1 MKKIDKSLTSTI
13 LSDISE
19 SPATGNTQADPQVR
33 MERKPSDEADKGT
46 SVYLRLRGIRQ
57 NHENDPESIVHSTR
71 GKGA

>member
-1 MKKIDKSLTSTI
+1 MKKIDKSLTSTF

-19 SPATGNTQADPQVR
+19 PPATGNMQADPQVPK
-33 MERKPSDEADKGT
+33 ERKPSDEADKGT
-46 SVYLRLRGIRQ
+46 LVYVRLRGIRQ